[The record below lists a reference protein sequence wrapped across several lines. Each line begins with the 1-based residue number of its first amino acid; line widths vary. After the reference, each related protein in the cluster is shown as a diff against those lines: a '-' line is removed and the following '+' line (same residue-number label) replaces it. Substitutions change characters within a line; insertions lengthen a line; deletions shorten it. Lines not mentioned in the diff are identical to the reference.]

1 MCQKVKGTVETIG
14 LTREQQKKERKM
26 RVQQKLKFQSQMKE
40 KTHHSRQSLQ
50 ASEIKYEMTTRL

>member
-1 MCQKVKGTVETIG
+1 MPKGKGDSGNNWFDKRTA
-14 LTREQQKKERKM
+14 KKEEKKM

-50 ASEIKYEMTTRL
+50 ATEIKYEMTTSL

>member
-14 LTREQQKKERKM
+14 LTRTTTKNERKM
-26 RVQQKLKFQSQMKE
+26 CVEQKLKFQSQMKE

-50 ASEIKYEMTTRL
+50 ANEIKYEMTTSL

>member
-1 MCQKVKGTVETIG
+1 MPKGKGDSGNNWFDERTTK
-14 LTREQQKKERKM
+14 KKERKM